1 MRKDDEHKHGAGE
14 SDVGS
19 GESSQD
25 TTGQGATGQGKTGQ
39 NTAGQDTTG
48 QRKTGQDTVSQDTTG
63 QGATGQGATG
73 ASTADKREAGK
84 TKARKRK
91 AGAGGKPAADKA
103 GADKGGAGKTGGA
116 GKRGA
121 GKGGRAAPNAP
132 APRVRPAPDP
142 RLSRSLEYGVAI
154 LETFSAE
161 RQELGIAGLSD
172 IVGISRSTTHRY
184 AATLVALGY
193 LEQDSKRKY
202 RLAARAADPGSAAIA
217 AVRRDIHARAVL
229 EELREQTG
237 HTVSMGVLDRAR
249 VTYVHRLFG
258 HRTGQHAIDTS
269 LGVGASVPVYC
280 TALGKVLLASLSDAE
295 RREVLA
301 GLRLTRHGPNTILN
315 KRALAAELDS
325 ISPRGSVLSD
335 EEAMSGAR
343 SIAALVPRP
352 SGEHQLAIDVTV
364 PAAAYTV
371 ERLRRQI
378 GPRVKRAARLISGE

>member
-14 SDVGS
+14 GDIGHD
-19 GESSQD
+19 E
-25 TTGQGATGQGKTGQ
+25 AGQGK
-39 NTAGQDTTG
+39 AD
-48 QRKTGQDTVSQDTTG
+48 QRGI
-63 QGATGQGATG
+63 G
-73 ASTADKREAGK
+73 ASAAGKRETGKREAGK
-84 TKARKRK
+84 REAAKTKARKSKASAGGKAATGKVATGKAAAGGTATSKTATGK
-91 AGAGGKPAADKA
+91 AGAADRIGASKGGGTAADTS
-103 GADKGGAGKTGGA
+103 G
-116 GKRGA
+116 
-121 GKGGRAAPNAP
+121 
-132 APRVRPAPDP
+132 PRVRSVPDP

-161 RQELGIAGLSD
+161 HQELGIARLSD

-193 LEQDSKRKY
+193 LEQNSKRKY
-202 RLAARAADPGSAAIA
+202 RLSARAADPGSAAIA

-258 HRTGQHAIDTS
+258 HRAGQYAIDAS
-269 LGVGASVPVYC
+269 LGVGASVPVHC

-295 RREVLA
+295 RRELLA

-315 KRALAAELDS
+315 KRALAAELDG
-325 ISPRGSVLSD
+325 ISSRGVVLSD
-335 EEAMSGAR
+335 EEAVHGAR
-343 SIAALVPRP
+343 SIAVLVPRP

-364 PAAAYTV
+364 PSAAYTI
-371 ERLRRQI
+371 EQLTKKI